1 MIVCPA
7 RFEPTF
13 SPRPWGARS
22 LSPLF
27 PEKSNLADP
36 IGEAWMT
43 GNESRF
49 VDGPFAGRTLG
60 EVWPAMSAE
69 WAGTDADRNAAFPLL
84 VKFIFAEE
92 KLSVQVHP
100 NDSYAA
106 LHENGGRGKTEMW
119 YILRAAPGAE
129 VLAGLHP
136 EVTRDSFRRMIEN
149 GTAENALV
157 HVPLRAGD
165 AVFVPAGTAHTIGA
179 GLMLC
184 EIQEQSDTTYRVY
197 DYNRRDAQGRSR
209 ELHVEKA
216 LEVMRFGKQEGG
228 KLQPARVE
236 QYGVAKT
243 FFIACNHF
251 ATEKWEFARAA
262 RATTSPAHFELMIF
276 IGGEGEIRWPVG
288 AAAAPAAS
296 SGISPVTAAAISSA
310 NAAKSQSIRYA
321 PAQAWILPAALGA
334 YEIAAS
340 SPTSLL
346 RTWVPANLSEAAN
359 YLAAQGVAESDRSRL
374 IYSER

>member
-1 MIVCPA
+1 MILCPA
-7 RFEPTF
+7 RFGPTF

-49 VDGPFAGRTLG
+49 VEGPFAGRTLG

-69 WAGTDADRNAAFPLL
+69 WAGTDADRQAAFPLL

-100 NDSYAA
+100 NDAYAA

-236 QYGVAKT
+236 QDGVAKT
-243 FFIACNHF
+243 FFIACDHF
-251 ATEKWEFARAA
+251 STEKWEFARAA

-288 AAAAPAAS
+288 AAVASAVS